1 MYWNT
6 KSEFLYVNGESDVQM
21 TGYFIASNFY
31 AQYVTTIKLSFK
43 QPGKYPPLATDS
55 DDMRRWSVVLLYT
68 KTVR

>member
-31 AQYVTTIKLSFK
+31 AQL
-43 QPGKYPPLATDS
+43 
-55 DDMRRWSVVLLYT
+55 M
-68 KTVR
+68 